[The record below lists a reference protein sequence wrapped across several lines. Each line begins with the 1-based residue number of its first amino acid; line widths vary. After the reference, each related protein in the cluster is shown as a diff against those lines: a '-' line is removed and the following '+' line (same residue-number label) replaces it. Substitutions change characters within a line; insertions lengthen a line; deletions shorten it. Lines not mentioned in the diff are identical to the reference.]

1 MTYMQTNEVYDH
13 YIKVAGVVG
22 GDDAAGVVAA
32 LISLKSATDEQI
44 ANHSN
49 LRLPSVRRTLYK
61 LLSLGLARYEEKKD
75 PESQKTYY
83 IWSPAIDQLEGYIMN
98 MKRIIASKIRS
109 KLEYLRSHMFFHC
122 GEPSHK
128 KLTFEEA
135 IESFYRCPTCNK
147 SLFQVDNSDLIKRFE
162 DRLSLLE
169 GDVKEE
175 VVERKSPY
183 PTLEEA
189 RQLLISR
196 GASDQVVKHCEKV
209 AEIVSRFLQRL
220 KDKKIHVNAE
230 LALAGAM
237 LHDVGRTKTHE
248 VSHGLEGGRIIR
260 EEGCPEELARI
271 VERHVGGGIGK
282 GEAKKLFGVDA
293 DFSPRTMEEKLISYA
308 DKLVENNREVPFSVT
323 LKMYK
328 KKFGRN
334 HLSVKRLAR
343 LEREMKSLLKTSS
356 SS

>member
-1 MTYMQTNEVYDH
+1 MQSAEAYDH

-32 LISLKSATDEQI
+32 LITLKSATDEQI
-44 ANHSN
+44 ANHAN

-98 MKRIIASKIRS
+98 MKRVIAGKIRA
-109 KLEYLRSHMFFHC
+109 KLEHLRSHMFFHC
-122 GEPSHK
+122 GDLSHK
-128 KLTFEEA
+128 RLTFEEA
-135 IESFYRCPTCNK
+135 MESFYRCPMCNNP
-147 SLFQVDNSDLIKRFE
+147 LFQVDNSDLIKRFE
-162 DRLSLLE
+162 DRLLLLE

-189 RQLLISR
+189 RELLVSE
-196 GASDQVVKHCEKV
+196 GASEQVVKHCEKV
-209 AEIVSRFLQRL
+209 AEVVSRFLQKL
-220 KDKKIHVNAE
+220 KDRKIHVNTD

-237 LHDVGRTKTHE
+237 LHDIGRAKTHQ
-248 VSHGLEGGRIIR
+248 VSHGMEGGEIIR
-260 EEGCPEELARI
+260 RVGYPEDLARV
-271 VERHVGGGIGK
+271 VECHVGGGIGK
-282 GEAKKLFGVDA
+282 GEVKKLFGIDT
-293 DFSPRTMEEKLISYA
+293 DLSPKTIEEKLVSYA
-308 DKLVENNREVPFSVT
+308 DKLVEGNREVPFSNT
-323 LKMYK
+323 MKQYR
-328 KKFGRN
+328 KKFGPN

-343 LEREMKSLLKTSS
+343 LDREMRSLLKVSGSS
-356 SS
+356 SV